1 MFPSFFPQPKLFFG
15 SFALYAIGCVLLWY
29 GGAEGWGTW
38 ASIGQLFG
46 FQFPIELSVE
56 ADNAAR
62 EVYETAREGPQ
73 TFWFYQYFLIAM
85 GAFVAFWMYYSPH
98 PWQRWSVAGS
108 ALIFFVTFFTTQLAV
123 LLNEWYGDFYDLVQ
137 RALAE
142 PNSITLADYYGEMIS
157 FLLIVMPYIMI
168 LVLTDFFISHFVF
181 RWRTAMND
189 YYMSAWNRLR
199 HIEGAAQ
206 RVQEDT
212 MRFARIVESLGVSFL
227 RAVMI
232 LIAFLPILWGL
243 SSQITSLPLI
253 GEVPQGLLFTAIIWS
268 VIGTALLAVV
278 GIRLPGL
285 EFNNQKV
292 EAAYRKE
299 LVYGE
304 DYQERAD
311 PISVRDLYG
320 NVRRNYFR
328 LYFHYLYFN
337 VARYGY
343 LQFGN
348 LIPLIALA
356 PTIVSGA
363 ITFGFMQ
370 RVLNAFNQVEGAF
383 QYLINSWTTIVDL
396 ISIYKRLQA
405 FEAAIDGAPIPAP
418 ELPAAEPE
426 GPERPGV
433 PAE

>member
-1 MFPSFFPQPKLFFG
+1 MFPSFFPKPKLFFS
-15 SFALYAIGCVLLWY
+15 SFVIYAIACVLVWY
-29 GGAEGWGTW
+29 WSAEGWGSW

-46 FQFPIELSVE
+46 FEFPAELSVE

-62 EVYETAREGPQ
+62 ETYQSAREGPQ
-73 TFWFYQYFLIAM
+73 TFWFYQYFLITM
-85 GAFVAFWMYYSPH
+85 GAFCAYWMLTNPH
-98 PWQRWSVAGS
+98 PWQRWSVLGS
-108 ALIFFVTFFTTQLAV
+108 ALIFFVTFFTTQLSV
-123 LLNEWYGDFYDLVQ
+123 LINEWYGDFYDLVQ

-142 PNSITLADYYGEMIS
+142 PNSITLGDYYSEMITIFS
-157 FLLIVMPYIMI
+157 IVMPYIMI

-181 RWRTAMND
+181 RWRTAMNN
-189 YYMSAWNRLR
+189 YYMSYWDRLR

-212 MRFARIVESLGVSFL
+212 MQFARIVESLGVSFL

-232 LIAFLPILWGL
+232 LIAFLPILWTL
-243 SSQITSLPLI
+243 SNQVKELPLV
-253 GEVPQGLLFTAIIWS
+253 GEVPQGLLFVAILWS
-268 VIGTALLAVV
+268 VFGTLLLAAV

-304 DYQERAD
+304 DYENRAD
-311 PISVRDLYG
+311 PVSVRGLFS

-328 LYFHYLYFN
+328 LYFNYLYFN
-337 VARYGY
+337 VVRYAY
-343 LQFGN
+343 LQVGN

-383 QYLINSWTTIVDL
+383 QYLINSWTTVVSL

-405 FEAAIDGAPIPAP
+405 FEATIAGEPIPTP
-418 ELPAAEPE
+418 GLPGAEPQ